1 MLKASG
7 FNPLKVRP
15 FQGCGFKRQP
25 APLQHGGREPGDVD
39 ASVWAY
45 AVDRVGELIKVRRCE
60 VEHIRFTPRVEH
72 RVLNTAC

>member
-1 MLKASG
+1 MQVGYKAVDDHVKSG
-7 FNPLKVRP
+7 MVVGL
-15 FQGCGFKRQP
+15 GTGST
-25 APLQHGGREPGDVD
+25 A
-39 ASVWAY
+39 AY